1 MLWVILDLW
10 VIKIYFKSDICRK
23 GKNEMTR
30 NDEIIWSEMD
40 QPIRNQDREIR
51 QKWNRQKTRKRDIP
65 RYSGSLKIEQIENEY
80 NKRQHCQ

>member
-51 QKWNRQKTRKRDIP
+51 QKWNRQKTRNGDI
-65 RYSGSLKIEQIENEY
+65 RRVTLEHIENEY
-80 NKRQHCQ
+80 HKRQYQW